1 MSLEK
6 IVQKGELLDIY
17 GKLLTKR
24 QRECLELYYDE
35 NLTLAEIAEHFNISR
50 QAVHDAMRHGEEQLY
65 TYEKELNIVTKRKE
79 RQNNIEKLK
88 ILFLLFEYGFYR
100 LFLQSSDNFPNI
112 LKCSF

>member
-79 RQNNIEKLK
+79 RQNNVEKLK
-88 ILFLLFEYGFYR
+88 ILLSGKTDSRIETLLDFLSE
-100 LFLQSSDNFPNI
+100 
-112 LKCSF
+112 

>member
-79 RQNNIEKLK
+79 RQNNVEKLK
-88 ILFLLFEYGFYR
+88 ILLSGKTDGRIETLLDFLSE
-100 LFLQSSDNFPNI
+100 
-112 LKCSF
+112 

>member
-50 QAVHDAMRHGEEQLY
+50 QAVHDAMRHGEDCLLY
-65 TYEKELNIVTKRKE
+65 TSPSPR
-79 RQNNIEKLK
+79 
-88 ILFLLFEYGFYR
+88 
-100 LFLQSSDNFPNI
+100 D
-112 LKCSF
+112 

>member
-35 NLTLAEIAEHFNISR
+35 NLTLAEIAEYFNISR

-88 ILFLLFEYGFYR
+88 ILLSGKTDSRIETLLDFLSE
-100 LFLQSSDNFPNI
+100 
-112 LKCSF
+112 

>member
-88 ILFLLFEYGFYR
+88 ILLSGKTDSRIETLLDFLSE
-100 LFLQSSDNFPNI
+100 
-112 LKCSF
+112 

>member
-88 ILFLLFEYGFYR
+88 ILLSGKTDSCIETLLDFLSE
-100 LFLQSSDNFPNI
+100 
-112 LKCSF
+112 

>member
-79 RQNNIEKLK
+79 RQNNVEKLK
-88 ILFLLFEYGFYR
+88 ILLSGKTDSRIETLLDFL
-100 LFLQSSDNFPNI
+100 SV
-112 LKCSF
+112 

>member
-65 TYEKELNIVTKRKE
+65 IYEKELNIVTKRKE

-88 ILFLLFEYGFYR
+88 ILLSGKTDSRIETLLDFLSE
-100 LFLQSSDNFPNI
+100 
-112 LKCSF
+112 

>member
-79 RQNNIEKLK
+79 RQNNVEKLK
-88 ILFLLFEYGFYR
+88 NLLSGKTDSRIETLLDFLSE
-100 LFLQSSDNFPNI
+100 
-112 LKCSF
+112 

>member
-79 RQNNIEKLK
+79 RQNNVEKLK
-88 ILFLLFEYGFYR
+88 FLLSGKTDSRIET
-100 LFLQSSDNFPNI
+100 LLDFLSE
-112 LKCSF
+112 

>member
-88 ILFLLFEYGFYR
+88 ILLSGKMDSRIETLLDFLSE
-100 LFLQSSDNFPNI
+100 
-112 LKCSF
+112 